1 MATKKEA
8 AKTAAFVLCAGTLDG
23 ATRYPAGCVVEGLPD
38 DVLKANTHWL
48 DAAPAAVE
56 AAKANGAQVLAYEG

>member
-23 ATRYPAGCVVEGLPD
+23 ATRYPAGCVIEGLPD
-38 DVLKANTHWL
+38 DVMKANAHWL

-56 AAKANGAQVLAYEG
+56 AAKNSGAQVFAYEG

>member
-8 AKTAAFVLCAGTLDG
+8 AKTAAFVLCAGSLDG
-23 ATRYPAGCVVEGLPD
+23 ESRFPAGCVIEGVPADTLA
-38 DVLKANTHWL
+38 ANGHWL

-56 AAKANGAQVLAYEG
+56 AAMANGAQVLTYEG